1 MSAFKLRD
9 LGEKLRIGLDK
20 ISPGTVGI
28 SWSLEDYNL
37 KSNCITGDLTLL
49 MKEEGSTQCF
59 SRMKTVLLL
68 SDLNVD
74 MRRMHYV
81 PDGADS
87 IPFVSQIILNTRISL
102 DDFPEIALSNYIKD
116 AQETLNY
123 EWRIEDQE

>member
-37 KSNCITGDLTLL
+37 KTNCITGILDIWMLEAGLTQ
-49 MKEEGSTQCF
+49 SF

-68 SDLNVD
+68 SDLDVH
-74 MRRMHYV
+74 MRSMNYLPHAREET
-81 PDGADS
+81 
-87 IPFVSQIILNTRISL
+87 PFVAHVSMSTSVSL

-123 EWRIEDQE
+123 EWNKQD